1 MAAAWNISPSLALAF
16 GLRFPAVDAVQSYLV
31 GKIASTAT
39 DPSIQVLPKAVRY
52 LIGSSEQSK
61 YSLLASWATVGL
73 SEAIHLMTMPSGR
86 HPLVVK
92 YVLRSLQSCDPEE
105 IAFFLPQLVQSLRH
119 DPDGLIERF
128 LLEEGRHSVYFA
140 YLLESQL
147 ASEGTP
153 PPEAFNPS
161 VKRSNWSPP
170 VDTGLWTTADRVR
183 DNLWKTMTD
192 EVGKALQAE
201 VAFFKEVTDV
211 SGKLYPIP
219 KAERKSAAEEFTS
232 NIAMPEQPIF
242 MPTDSHARVISIKPE
257 SATPM
262 QSAAKCPILVAFEV
276 EKTLPGQSIPA
287 TMVDAAIFK
296 VGDDCRQDLLA
307 LQVIALLKRQF
318 DSARLHLP
326 LVPYGVVPTGHE
338 CGIIQVVPRAKSR
351 AQLVRRKIKKYVMR
365 SMAVCLN
372 HI

>member
-1 MAAAWNISPSLALAF
+1 MAAEWNLSPSLALAF

-31 GKIASTAT
+31 RKIASTAT
-39 DPSIQVLPKAVRY
+39 DPSIQILPKAVRY
-52 LIGSSEQSK
+52 LISSAEQSK
-61 YSLLASWATVGL
+61 FSLLSSWATVGL

-153 PPEAFNPS
+153 PSEAFNPS

-183 DNLWKTMTD
+183 DKLWKTMTD
-192 EVGKALQAE
+192 EVGKVLQAE

-219 KAERKSAAEEFTS
+219 KADRKSAAEEFTS

-276 EKTLPGQSIPA
+276 EKTLPGQNIPA

-307 LQVIALLKRQF
+307 LQVIALLKKQF

-351 AQLVRRKIKKYVMR
+351 AQLVRRKINKYVLR
-365 SMAVCLN
+365 SMVLCLD
-372 HI
+372 